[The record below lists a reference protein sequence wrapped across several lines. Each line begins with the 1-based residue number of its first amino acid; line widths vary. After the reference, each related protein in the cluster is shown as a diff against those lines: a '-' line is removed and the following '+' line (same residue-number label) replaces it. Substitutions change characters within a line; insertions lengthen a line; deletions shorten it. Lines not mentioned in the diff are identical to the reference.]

1 MNKIA
6 RSSGSAAQAAR
17 QGSSTVRKAIQI
29 LSVLARYPRGVG
41 LSEIARAAS
50 LHHATAHRLLQ
61 TLAAEGLA
69 ECGEADRRYRLG
81 LRVLDLAGAVIE
93 TLDVREVARPVLA
106 WLAATSG
113 EAAQIATLDRD
124 EMVVLER
131 VDGPE
136 PVTLVRTWLGFRMSI
151 HDTALGKAFFAFAP
165 PEVVE
170 RLRTLPLTRS
180 TEHTITDRAAF
191 TAHLTL
197 IRRQGYAID
206 NEERRL
212 TVRCVGAPVF
222 DHAGRTV
229 AAIGIAAPALRLSL
243 RRARERGEIVKE
255 AAHRVSRALGYD
267 GSSATAC
274 RKTDGHPR
282 GGDSS

>member
-1 MNKIA
+1 MNKMTRASIPA
-6 RSSGSAAQAAR
+6 DRAAR
-17 QGSSTVRKAIQI
+17 HGSSTVRKAIQI
-29 LSVLARYPRGVG
+29 LNILAQSPRGIG
-41 LSEIARAAS
+41 LSEIARAAR

-61 TLAAEGLA
+61 TLVAGGLA
-69 ECGEADRRYRLG
+69 ECGEADRRYQLG

-93 TLDVREVARPVLA
+93 TLEVREVARPVLA

-113 EAAQIATLDRD
+113 EAAQIATFDRD

-136 PVTLVRTWLGFRMSI
+136 PVTLVQTRLGFRMAM
-151 HDTALGKAFFAFAP
+151 HDTALGKAFLAFAP
-165 PEVVE
+165 PEVAE

-191 TAHLTL
+191 TAHLAQ

-212 TVRCVGAPVF
+212 TVRCVGAPIF
-222 DHAGRTV
+222 DHAARTV
-229 AAIGIAAPALRLSL
+229 AAIGIAGPAFRLSL
-243 RRARERGEIVKE
+243 RRARECGEIVRE
-255 AAHRVSRALGYD
+255 AAQRVSRALGYD
-267 GSSATAC
+267 GGRPSAF
-274 RKTDGHPR
+274 RETDSHPR